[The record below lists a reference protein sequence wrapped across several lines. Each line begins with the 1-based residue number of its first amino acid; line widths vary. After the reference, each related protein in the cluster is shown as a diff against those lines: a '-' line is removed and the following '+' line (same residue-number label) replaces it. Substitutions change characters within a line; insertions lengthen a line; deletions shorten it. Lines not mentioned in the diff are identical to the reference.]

1 MNGRRLA
8 LICAIATIATLAVG
22 FVIPPRVHDASGR
35 FRVVASGLDG
45 PWEIAIGPDG
55 YLWVTER
62 AGPRI
67 TRVNP
72 SDGSKI
78 TAATLADV
86 YVDRGQNGLLGMA
99 LHPDL
104 LRGAGHDYVY
114 VAYTY
119 DADPGP
125 GVLRRGKVRRYTYD
139 ARTHTLDRPTDLI
152 VNLPA
157 SLDHLGFRMIFG
169 PDQKLYLSIGDQ
181 GNNGLRSPCPPNRA
195 QELPSASAV
204 LAQDWTGY
212 QGKVLRMNLDG
223 SIPTDNPVLAGVRSH
238 IFSYGHRN
246 PQGLVFGPT
255 GILYESEHGPDTDD
269 ELNILEGGRNYGW
282 PNVAGY
288 NDDQAY
294 TYAAWFA
301 SSPAPCASL
310 HFSTTRIPPS
320 VPQQRESAW
329 HAADFAPPILTLFTV
344 PAGYDPETQGRATV
358 APSGI
363 DISATKDSAEGWAT
377 SLWITSLTRGRIYRV
392 DLTAD
397 GRAVKGT
404 FTEHFRSV
412 NRYRDV
418 AIDPSRHRVYIV
430 TDATGS
436 TRDVNGHE
444 TRALENPGA
453 ILEFFDRE
461 GTSWALSKVEAGGP
475 GADKGGFVNSGTRL
489 ISPMSRATHVVIP
502 R

>member
-1 MNGRRLA
+1 MWIADRTASWAWRFIP
-8 LICAIATIATLAVG
+8 ICCGA
-22 FVIPPRVHDASGR
+22 P
-35 FRVVASGLDG
+35 
-45 PWEIAIGPDG
+45 
-55 YLWVTER
+55 VTTTYMWR
-62 AGPRI
+62 TPMTRI
-67 TRVNP
+67 
-72 SDGSKI
+72 
-78 TAATLADV
+78 
-86 YVDRGQNGLLGMA
+86 
-99 LHPDL
+99 
-104 LRGAGHDYVY
+104 
-114 VAYTY
+114 
-119 DADPGP
+119 
-125 GVLRRGKVRRYTYD
+125 
-139 ARTHTLDRPTDLI
+139 LDRECSGAERSADTPTMRVPTHLTARRI
-152 VNLPA
+152 SSSTFQRV
-157 SLDHLGFRMIFG
+157 SIILGFRLIFG

-181 GNNGLRSPCPPNRA
+181 GNNRLRSPCPPNRA

-377 SLWITSLTRGRIYRV
+377 SLWITSLTRGRMHRV

-489 ISPMSRATHVVIP
+489 MFPSMRRPVVKPPVIFSPSNKLPPERAPH
-502 R
+502 